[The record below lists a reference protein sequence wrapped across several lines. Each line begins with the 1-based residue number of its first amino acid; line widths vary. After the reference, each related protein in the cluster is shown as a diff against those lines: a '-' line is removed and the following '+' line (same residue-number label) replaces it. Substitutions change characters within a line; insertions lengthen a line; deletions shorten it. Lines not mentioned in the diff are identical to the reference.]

1 MALQFIPYCAQSV
14 AIPFVRLPTAPLV
27 AVYGAIPGRAN
38 AVCTEAI
45 LIIFPCLR
53 SIMCRATA

>member
-53 SIMCRATA
+53 SIM